1 MLASVFLAAILTL
14 VILAGKVWRAERE
27 GESGPSLGTT
37 LARLVGPTVTRPAA
51 LLVFLFF
58 TQSFSG
64 SNMVSY
70 YTVTIFQLARIPLD
84 ENLAAVLVAAQY
96 VLVIIERKTKE
107 DMYPY
112 CVLWRLQG
120 YGLSSVLVRSLPRRS
135 LLVASLLLMLAA
147 NLAAGAALLAR
158 QPPRPGE
165 SPANLSHPAPIGG
178 LALIEFYYCTA
189 VCS

>member
-1 MLASVFLAAILTL
+1 MML
-14 VILAGKVWRAERE
+14 LAGKVWRAERE

-37 LARLVGPTVTRPAA
+37 MARLVGPTVTRPAA

-84 ENLAAVLVAAQY
+84 ENLAAVVVAAQY
-96 VLVIIERKTKE
+96 VLVMIERTSLIDKRR
-107 DMYPY
+107 YFY
-112 CVLWRLQG
+112 CVLWWLQG
-120 YGLSSVLVRSLPRRS
+120 YGLSSMLVRSLPRRS
-135 LLVASLLLMLAA
+135 LLVASLLLMLTA

-158 QPPRPGE
+158 QPPHPGE
-165 SPANLSHPAPIGG
+165 SPANLSNPAPIGG
-178 LALIEFYYCTA
+178 PALIKFYYYTV